1 MCCAGVLLMGVAPRI
16 PGGGGKFKKTFEN
29 LADAEKVLLWTNNN
43 HTSEW
48 GSGTADTGT
57 QLYAAYC
64 IAVKAYTSVSP
75 QYVMKNIVVR
85 DARCCVT
92 ANNRSINRMVTF
104 DGANITIGT
113 PFSGDTSHW
122 ESTIPYQIFGI
133 KGTEIK

>member
-1 MCCAGVLLMGVAPRI
+1 MGVAPRI

-29 LADAEKVLLWTNNN
+29 LASAEKVLLWTNNN

-75 QYVMKNIVVR
+75 QYVMENIVVR
-85 DARCCVT
+85 GARCCVT
-92 ANNRSINRMVTF
+92 ANDRSINRMVTF

-113 PFSGDTSHW
+113 PFPVTQHTGKVPSRIRFSV
-122 ESTIPYQIFGI
+122 SKALKSNNIFA
-133 KGTEIK
+133 K

>member
-1 MCCAGVLLMGVAPRI
+1 MGVAPRI

-64 IAVKAYTSVSP
+64 ITVKGYTSLSP
-75 QYVMKNIVVR
+75 QYVMENIVVR
-85 DARCCVT
+85 GARCCVT
-92 ANNRSINRMVTF
+92 ANDRSINRMVTQHTGKVPSRIRF
-104 DGANITIGT
+104 SVSKALKLNNI
-113 PFSGDTSHW
+113 FA
-122 ESTIPYQIFGI
+122 
-133 KGTEIK
+133 K